1 MILLAAL
8 PDLLTAAG
16 FLLIWMRPDL
26 TGAGWVSTGVAT
38 LLMEFLV
45 VHSSGF
51 YAFIYYGD
59 GPRRKRVMMLM
70 GLAAV
75 YLLLLC
81 GFAAGLHAWWMV
93 GAFFWLSFSK
103 ALGMWTSKASPDAS
117 LSLGIA
123 IGAWALSVAVYLF
136 TVVLSASLY
145 VPRLGVTPEIQA
157 ATGLKADGGV
167 WEAQPWAALAG
178 GALYF
183 TLVGLLRTLLRLI
196 VRRRAGAGQVAAV

>member
-8 PDLLTAAG
+8 PDLFTAAG
-16 FLLIWMRPDL
+16 FLLVWLRPDV
-26 TGAGWVSTGVAT
+26 TGAGWVATGVAS
-38 LLMEFLV
+38 LLLEFLV
-45 VHSSGF
+45 VHCSGF
-51 YAFIYYGD
+51 YAVIYYGD
-59 GPRRKRVMMLM
+59 APRRKRALYLM

-93 GAFFWLSFSK
+93 GAFFWLSLAK
-103 ALGMWTSKASPDAS
+103 ALGLWTTKASPDAG

-123 IGAWALSVAVYLF
+123 IGAWALSTAVYLF
-136 TVVLSASLY
+136 AVLLCTGLY

-157 ATGLKADGGV
+157 ASGLRADGGV
-167 WEAQPWAALAG
+167 WEAQPWTALAG

-183 TLVGLLRTLLRLI
+183 TLLGLLRTLLRLI
-196 VRRRAGAGQVAAV
+196 VRRKAGTAQVAAV

>member
-26 TGAGWVSTGVAT
+26 TGPGWVGTGVAT

-51 YAFIYYGD
+51 YAVIYYGD
-59 GPRRKRVMMLM
+59 GPRRKRALMLM
-70 GLAAV
+70 GLASL

-81 GFAAGLHAWWMV
+81 GAGLHAWWMV
-93 GAFFWLSFSK
+93 GAFFWLSFGK
-103 ALGMWTSKASPDAS
+103 ALSLWTAKGSPDAGVS
-117 LSLGIA
+117 QGIA

-136 TVVLSASLY
+136 AVALSAML
-145 VPRLGVTPEIQA
+145 VWPRLGVTPAVQA
-157 ATGLKADGGV
+157 ATGLDPDGGV

-178 GALYF
+178 GAVYF
-183 TLVGLLRTLLRLI
+183 SLLGLLRTLLRLV
-196 VRRRAGAGQVAAV
+196 VRRKMGAGQAAAV